1 MEMELRDYTEEDF
14 ADIYALDQRCF
25 PPGIAYSKRMLRY
38 FLRMPQGRCI
48 LARDGD
54 ARASNGEARARDG
67 ALAGFIITEEG
78 PPVGHILTLDV
89 AEEYRRRGVGT
100 QLLARS
106 EEGLASR
113 GVTEIVIET
122 SVESAVGVAFW
133 HGHGFL
139 SVGVLPRYYLGK
151 IDAYEMRK
159 KIARA

>member
-67 ALAGFIITEEG
+67 EALAGFIITEEG
-78 PPVGHILTLDV
+78 PPV
-89 AEEYRRRGVGT
+89 A
-100 QLLARS
+100 
-106 EEGLASR
+106 
-113 GVTEIVIET
+113 
-122 SVESAVGVAFW
+122 AVGFAFTGLFGKTNC
-133 HGHGFL
+133 GH
-139 SVGVLPRYYLGK
+139 P
-151 IDAYEMRK
+151 
-159 KIARA
+159 

>member
-1 MEMELRDYTEEDF
+1 MGIELRGYTEEDF
-14 ADIYALDQRCF
+14 ADLYALDQRCF

-48 LARDGD
+48 LARDDAALPGD
-54 ARASNGEARARDG
+54 GSLAGKGG
-67 ALAGFIITEEG
+67 ALAGFMITEEE

-106 EEGLASR
+106 ENDLASR
-113 GVTEIVIET
+113 GVTEFVMET
-122 SVESAVGVAFW
+122 SVENAAGVAFW
-133 HGHGFL
+133 QRHGFR
-139 SVGVLPRYYLGK
+139 SVGILPRYYLGT

-159 KIARA
+159 NIARP